1 MFEPFGTD
9 GLVSASLWIGQV
21 SAPSAVNT
29 LEGTDLLFSGPRF
42 FTALLSGIL
51 LALGF
56 QLLLTNLSVAAGI
69 SYLGHQ
75 GHSDA
80 DSSGNLGSTIRKIGF
95 GFGLWTLVTISV
107 ALFAAAF
114 LSVKLTLL
122 IDPLL
127 GATVGLVI
135 WAAYFCLLAWFSS
148 TTVGSMVGSV
158 MNSVTSGF
166 QAMMGSATAMLGG
179 KIAGDRVVATAEAAA
194 SAVRRELT
202 GSQDFSSLRDKVED
216 YIEMLRPPE
225 LDTQK
230 IRYEFEELLRDPEL
244 LNLGSSE
251 ALSKINRDTF
261 VDLVSSRT
269 DLSRREVE
277 RLADQLHA
285 SWQKFTRQLKPG
297 KEDPL
302 SDFQHY
308 VSSALPDQ
316 LRSSDLGQRIDQ
328 LISKLTSGQRDASSS
343 EQQGGIVNQA
353 LQLGMTALMGT
364 VMGRQ
369 DLSDLDVEKI
379 LGQLRG
385 ARDKAMQQTDKLL
398 STTSEQ
404 SAEASASTI
413 RSDVEHYLSTAYSWQ
428 MNAMTI
434 ERDFREILRDP
445 SADPASVRQQLE
457 AMNRDEFTQ
466 LLRQRG
472 VFTQD
477 RIAEITE
484 QLEKIR
490 TEVIKQLKQEEQ
502 KEQIQDLLN
511 RVGQYLKFAPK
522 QELMSV
528 QAEHDFSNLFQASNA
543 DLEVLQSVLN
553 QLTQESL
560 LQLLAQRQDLE
571 PGELTQLQQQVPAWR
586 DRLVQE
592 VEARQLAEDSQ
603 TKALQLRVENYLKN
617 THKTEL
623 NPEGIKRDLQTLF
636 QDPQV
641 GMIAVRSR
649 LSQFDRDTLV
659 KLLSQRQDISEDQVN
674 QVIDQFQSTWV
685 GLTHAPQ
692 VAVDKTKEQYDKVT
706 TTLADYLRQ
715 TRLEELNPEGIQQDL
730 SKLLEDPK
738 EGALAL
744 RRRLSRVDRET
755 LVKLLSQRQDLSEEQ
770 VNEVIDQTQLAIRR
784 MIKAPRRLAARTQ
797 AKVVEFEGTLEEYL
811 RNTEKEELNP
821 EAIKRDLQLLLQ
833 HPRAGLEHWSD
844 RFSKVDRSTLVALLA
859 QRRDITPEE
868 ANRIV
873 DQIESVRDQFV
884 EQVRR
889 IQSRIQSTIDQIFA
903 RIRSYL
909 NALDRPEL
917 NYDGI
922 RRDVRQLFSDP
933 QAGFDAIRDRLGHV
947 NRDTVVALLS
957 SRDDISKADADRIV
971 AQVENAR
978 DSALQRAERLQQAA
992 TQRLEDLKVQAQ
1004 KQADETRKAAATA
1017 AWWLFATSLISAI
1030 LSALAGAIAVS
1041 V

>member
-1 MFEPFGTD
+1 MFEPLGTN
-9 GLVSASLWIGQV
+9 GLLGVSLWIGQV
-21 SAPSAVNT
+21 SAQSGMNT

-80 DSSGNLGSTIRKIGF
+80 DGSGNLGSTIRKIGF
-95 GFGLWTLVTISV
+95 GFGLWTLITISV
-107 ALFAAAF
+107 ALFVACF

-127 GATVGLVI
+127 GATIGLVI

-148 TTVGSMVGSV
+148 TTVGSMVGS
-158 MNSVTSGF
+158 MMSSVTSGF

-194 SAVRRELT
+194 AAVRRELT

-230 IRYEFEELLRDPEL
+230 IRYEFEELLRNPDL
-244 LNLGSSE
+244 TNLGSSE
-251 ALSKINRDTF
+251 AFGKINRDTF
-261 VDLVSSRT
+261 VELVSSRT
-269 DLSRREVE
+269 DLSRREAE
-277 RLADQLHA
+277 RLADQLHS
-285 SWQKFTRQLKPG
+285 SWQKFVQQLKPS
-297 KEDPL
+297 KDDPW
-302 SDFQHY
+302 SDLQHY

-316 LRSSDLGQRIDQ
+316 LRSGDLGQRIDQ
-328 LISKLTSGQRDASSS
+328 LVSKLTPGQRNTSSG

-353 LQLGMTALMGT
+353 LQLGITALMGT

-379 LGQLRG
+379 LSQLRG

-398 STTSEQ
+398 TAASGQSVESST
-404 SAEASASTI
+404 STV

-428 MNAMTI
+428 MNATTI
-434 ERDFREILRDP
+434 DRDFKEILRDP
-445 SADPASVRQQLE
+445 SADPSAIRQQLE
-457 AMNRDEFTQ
+457 TMNRDEFAQ

-477 RIAEITE
+477 RIAEITA
-484 QLEKIR
+484 QLEEIR
-490 TEVIKQLKQEEQ
+490 TEVIEQLKREER
-502 KEQIQDLLN
+502 KEQVQDLCN
-511 RVGQYLKFAPK
+511 RIEQNLKFAPK
-522 QELMSV
+522 QELMSE
-528 QAEHDFSNLFQASNA
+528 QAEINFSNWFQEAEA
-543 DLEVLQSVLN
+543 DPEMLQSALE
-553 QLTQESL
+553 QLTADR
-560 LQLLAQRQDLE
+560 LQQMLVQRQDLSVE
-571 PGELTQLQQQVPAWR
+571 ELGQIKGRFPIWR
-586 DRLVQE
+586 DRMVQE
-592 VEARQLAEDSQ
+592 IEARQTAEASQ
-603 TKALQLRVENYLKN
+603 VKALRLRVENYLKN
-617 THKTEL
+617 THKAEL
-623 NPEGIKRDLQTLF
+623 NPEGIKRDLQTLL

-674 QVIDQFQSTWV
+674 QVIDQFQSTWA

-692 VAVDKTKEQYDKVT
+692 TAVDKTKKQYDKVT
-706 TTLADYLRQ
+706 TALADYLRQ

-738 EGALAL
+738 EGALVL
-744 RRRLSRVDRET
+744 RRRLSQVDRET
-755 LVKLLSQRQDLSEEQ
+755 LVTLLSQRQDLSEEQ
-770 VNEVIDQTQLAIRR
+770 VNQVIDQTQLAIRR
-784 MIKAPRRLAARTQ
+784 IVKAPRRLAARTQ
-797 AKVVEFEGTLEEYL
+797 AKVVEFEGTLEDYL

-821 EAIKRDLQLLLQ
+821 ETIKRDLQLLLQ
-833 HPRAGLEHWSD
+833 HPQAGLENWSD

-873 DQIESVRDQFV
+873 DQIESVRDQFI

-909 NALDRPEL
+909 NSLDRPEL

-922 RRDVRQLFSDP
+922 RQDVKQLFSDP

-957 SRDDISKADADRIV
+957 SRDDISKADADRII

-992 TQRLEDLKVQAQ
+992 TQRLEDLKIQAQ

-1030 LSALAGAIAVS
+1030 LSALAGVIAVS